1 MIRWRMGFLW
11 GGETFLYNT
20 IMVVLYHYNAHLSKP
35 TYCTTQKGIYDVNL
49 RTLFTVMLAQL

>member
-1 MIRWRMGFLW
+1 M